1 MKANLIFHSANKR
14 ARLFFTGH
22 EQVRILIYVLLYEFN
37 YIFWL
42 FSILYLVS
50 FLDNLDY
57 Y

>member
-1 MKANLIFHSANKR
+1 MKANLIFYSANKR